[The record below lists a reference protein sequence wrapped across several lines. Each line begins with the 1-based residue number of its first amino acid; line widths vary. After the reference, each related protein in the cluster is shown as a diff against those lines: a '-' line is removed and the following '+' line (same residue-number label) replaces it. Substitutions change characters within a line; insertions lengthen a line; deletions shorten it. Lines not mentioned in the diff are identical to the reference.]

1 MVSGETAWHR
11 NYQRFLLK
19 TIRISAVFRVACA
32 SHSLFVAREV
42 KIGIAFDALADAL
55 HQSGPL

>member
-1 MVSGETAWHR
+1 MVSGGTAWHKKLPA
-11 NYQRFLLK
+11 FLLK
-19 TIRISAVFRVACA
+19 TIRISAVFRVTCA
-32 SHSLFVAREV
+32 SRSLFVTREV

>member
-1 MVSGETAWHR
+1 MSRVLSLAGFQVTFIG
-11 NYQRFLLK
+11 RFWVI
-19 TIRISAVFRVACA
+19 TEAVFRVTCA
-32 SHSLFVAREV
+32 SRSLFVTHEV